1 MFIPNVVSMLND
13 RYKITQVS
21 YLTHTGP
28 MNSIV
33 HGKRSDTL
41 GALFN
46 GTKNGEVRCISIAS
60 VFFHAEP
67 IRAFPSILIL

>member
-1 MFIPNVVSMLND
+1 MFTSNVVSMLND

-21 YLTHTGP
+21 YSTQTDP
-28 MNSIV
+28 MISIV
-33 HGKRSDTL
+33 QGKRSDTL

-46 GTKNGEVRCISIAS
+46 GTKSGEVRCISIAS
-60 VFFHAEP
+60 VFFHAGP